1 MNAWKWLGTSNH
13 STQQSQVD
21 VTEWTVNT
29 AVARNLTYADS
40 ARSIFKSFS
49 RASVM
54 KVLLAED
61 SITMR
66 QLLVTQLKGWNY
78 DVTVTE
84 DGAAAWQEFQK
95 CHFPLVLTDW
105 MMPDV
110 DGLELIRRIR
120 ASERS
125 EYVYIILL
133 TARSQ
138 SENLV
143 EAMEAG
149 ADDFLAKPCNPKE
162 LKVRLR
168 AGERIIELERTLV
181 EQNRQL
187 KEAQAA
193 LVQTEKLAGV
203 GQLAAGMAHEINN
216 PIAFVSNNLSVLQ
229 RDVQAIVE
237 LVDLYNESLSVIE
250 KTDKQRATQ
259 LRTVE
264 ADCDFA
270 WLKENL
276 PRLFRS
282 SLDGLARVRAI
293 VKNLRDF
300 AHLNKAIVSE
310 TDVVAAVE
318 SVLAVLTSEIT
329 ARELTIRRQFECQ
342 PCIYCQPAQIN
353 QALHGILLN
362 AIQASEPKGLIE
374 VAVSQD
380 ESSIQ
385 ITITDHG
392 HGMDKTTQQHVFEP
406 FFTTQPVGSG
416 QGLGLAMSYGIVQ
429 QHGGTIEFDSA
440 PGKGTTFRVTLPK
453 ANRIL

>member
-1 MNAWKWLGTSNH
+1 
-13 STQQSQVD
+13 
-21 VTEWTVNT
+21 
-29 AVARNLTYADS
+29 
-40 ARSIFKSFS
+40 
-49 RASVM
+49 M

-61 SITMR
+61 GKTMR

-78 DVTVTE
+78 DVTEAE

-105 MMPDV
+105 MMPEV

-133 TARSQ
+133 TARSE

-149 ADDFLAKPCNPKE
+149 ADDFLVKPCNPKE

-181 EQNRQL
+181 DQNRQL
-187 KEAQAA
+187 KVAQAA

-237 LVDLYNESLSVIE
+237 LVDLYSESLSVIE
-250 KTDKQRATQ
+250 KTDKQLATHLRA
-259 LRTVE
+259 VE

-276 PRLFRS
+276 PQLFRS
-282 SLDGLARVRAI
+282 SLGGLARVRAI
-293 VKNLRDF
+293 VKNLQDF
-300 AHLNKAIVSE
+300 AHLDEAVVSE

-318 SVLAVLTSEIT
+318 SVLAVLTSEMT
-329 ARELTIRRQFECQ
+329 ARELTIRRQFDCQ
-342 PCIYCQPAQIN
+342 PSIYCQPAQIN

-374 VAVSQD
+374 IGVSQD
-380 ESSIQ
+380 ELSIR
-385 ITITDHG
+385 IAIKDHG
-392 HGMDKTTQQHVFEP
+392 RGMEKTTQQHVFEP

-416 QGLGLAMSYGIVQ
+416 QGLGLAMSYGIIQ
-429 QHGGTIEFDSA
+429 QHGGSIEFDSA

-453 ANRIL
+453 ANRFL